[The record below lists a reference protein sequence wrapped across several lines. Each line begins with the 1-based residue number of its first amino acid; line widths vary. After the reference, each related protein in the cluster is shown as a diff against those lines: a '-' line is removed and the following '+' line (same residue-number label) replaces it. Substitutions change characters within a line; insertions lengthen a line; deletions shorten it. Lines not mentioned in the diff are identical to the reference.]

1 MILRDFTKSKNMLDL
16 VFHFSFSLSRRA
28 PPERKSKDP
37 HSVKRVRKKRY
48 RTVDNEDNEMPE
60 EKEVIEEEENVSVCW
75 FPEPKPKFY
84 CKI

>member
-1 MILRDFTKSKNMLDL
+1 MLHL
-16 VFHFSFSLSRRA
+16 VFHFSFSWSRRA

-48 RTVDNEDNEMPE
+48 RTVDDKDNEMPE
-60 EKEVIEEEENVSVCW
+60 EKEVIEEEENVSVRW
-75 FPEPKPKFY
+75 FPELKPKFY